1 MIEAV
6 LDRFIEAQVK
16 SYGTALQEIRNGR
29 KESHW
34 MWFIFPQ
41 IKGLGYTDIS
51 KYYAIQNRSEAEAYL
66 AHPVLG
72 KRLAEISEALLD
84 LETNNPVEVFGGIDA
99 KKLQSCMTLFWL
111 AGGGDVFGDVLMK
124 YFGGELDW
132 GTVAL
137 LRSL

>member
-1 MIEAV
+1 M
-6 LDRFIEAQVK
+6 LDRFIKAQEQYYEA
-16 SYGTALQEIRNGR
+16 ALQEIRNGR

-41 IKGLGYTDIS
+41 VKGLGYSDIS
-51 KYYAIQNRSEAEAYL
+51 RYYAIQSRSEAEAYL

-72 KRLAEISEALLD
+72 KRLKEISEALLD

-99 KKLQSCMTLFWL
+99 QKLQSSMTLFWL
-111 AGGGDVFGDVLMK
+111 IGGVNVFADVLMK
-124 YFGGELDW
+124 YYGGKLDW

-137 LRSL
+137 VQNL